1 MANTNSKTQLDLQE
15 HRVPCGPM
23 SIDASAVC
31 RRRVRDNFSLL
42 LDRLCEECHPGSI
55 APELP
60 EGYIVDEDGAVVEDP
75 SMQEGE
81 EEVTKIAEALKGV
94 VGGKKKKGEKE
105 FADVGNSKMV
115 QDTTGVIPN
124 R

>member
-1 MANTNSKTQLDLQE
+1 MATNSKTHLDLQE

-31 RRRVRDNFSLL
+31 RRRVRDNFALL

-60 EGYIVDEDGAVVEDP
+60 EGYVVDEDGAVVEDP
-75 SMQEGE
+75 SVQEGE
-81 EEVTKIAEALKGV
+81 TTKIAEALKGLV
-94 VGGKKKKGEKE
+94 SGKKKGEKD
-105 FADVGNSKMV
+105 FADVGNSKMT
-115 QDTTGVIPN
+115 QDTTGVIPK